1 MASVDPGEAFWILT
15 FAKYTWHAPRWWS
28 PTSSAGGRPHVSLGP
43 GSGAGKR
50 SPDGAPHQG
59 GQTTKK
65 GKTVVHGVESI
76 VPAFDSIK
84 VASTVHKGHG
94 VSL

>member
-1 MASVDPGEAFWILT
+1 MARPAMVVSHV
-15 FAKYTWHAPRWWS
+15 
-28 PTSSAGGRPHVSLGP
+28 SAGGRPHVSLGP